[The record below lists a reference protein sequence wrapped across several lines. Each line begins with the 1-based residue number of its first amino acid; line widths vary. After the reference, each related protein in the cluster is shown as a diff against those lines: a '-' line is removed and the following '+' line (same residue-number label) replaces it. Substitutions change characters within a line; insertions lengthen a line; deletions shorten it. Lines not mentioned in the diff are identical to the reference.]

1 MPVKG
6 YEKLLLYVA
15 YCKLWGC
22 SVTDRYDGFAQ
33 PVHLD
38 STAGTRPVL
47 YFGYLYWIIK
57 FSTKKYG
64 RTFFWKRQFFSLS
77 ALKAQTSRPSWT
89 LRTSF
94 LPGACWLFW
103 DHGEQTLTSICDT
116 LGKAPTSLAWEVQTC
131 RGSPRMTEQPCCRL
145 LTVPRTTLQTF
156 KKINRSHVLPRHV
169 L

>member
-94 LPGACWLFW
+94 LPRHLYLSEITVSRRAHWYATLWAKLQPLSSRRSKRAGVDLEWLN
-103 DHGEQTLTSICDT
+103 S
-116 LGKAPTSLAWEVQTC
+116 PVQ
-131 RGSPRMTEQPCCRL
+131 L
-145 LTVPRTTLQTF
+145 LHHSGPF
-156 KKINRSHVLPRHV
+156 
-169 L
+169 

>member
-1 MPVKG
+1 MPIEC
-6 YEKLLLYVA
+6 YEKRLLYVA
-15 YCKLWGC
+15 YCWLWGC

-38 STAGTRPVL
+38 STAGTRSVL

-94 LPGACWLFW
+94 LPLTCILFW
-103 DHGEQTLTSICDT
+103 DHGEQTRTSICDT
-116 LGKAPTSLAWEVQTC
+116 LGKAPTTFEQEVQTC
-131 RGSPRMTEQPCCRL
+131 RGGPRMTEQPCIFRPCAPVASKQWCAVVAVISL
-145 LTVPRTTLQTF
+145 L
-156 KKINRSHVLPRHV
+156 
-169 L
+169 